1 MVNTFWFVRFKL
13 SSLFFRPSYAFLRP
27 DLPSGEPSRAG
38 FDFHPQVD
46 SALDSI
52 IHLVNKSQIPPRENR
67 WETRAAD
74 RIDLINP
81 SMD

>member
-1 MVNTFWFVRFKL
+1 MRFCL
-13 SSLFFRPSYAFLRP
+13 SYTFLRR

-38 FDFHPQVD
+38 FDFHPQLD

-52 IHLVNKSQIPPRENR
+52 FRLVNKSQILPAENR
-67 WETRAAD
+67 LEARAAD